1 MFRFVELKKEN
12 GRRERKSGKRSSLD
26 IWCREGR
33 KSRFYP
39 ECFVSCDDST
49 TKESG
54 RKKEKHSFFTA
65 EYPTFMQ
72 RRESGILS
80 RMFRAT
86 MLVEWNGRKKTGG
99 KSDEKRKTDIF
110 GVKEKKRIE
119 DFYFVSRKEESRSN
133 ERRGGEEEVALVREK
148 FVSSPFYRNP
158 VEKNLFLD
166 SIGNKMFK

>member
-1 MFRFVELKKEN
+1 
-12 GRRERKSGKRSSLD
+12 
-26 IWCREGR
+26 
-33 KSRFYP
+33 
-39 ECFVSCDDST
+39 
-49 TKESG
+49 
-54 RKKEKHSFFTA
+54 
-65 EYPTFMQ
+65 
-72 RRESGILS
+72 
-80 RMFRAT
+80 MFRAT

-133 ERRGGEEEVALVREK
+133 ERRKGGEEVALVREK

>member
-72 RRESGILS
+72 RRKSGILS

-133 ERRGGEEEVALVREK
+133 ERRGGGRWRW
-148 FVSSPFYRNP
+148 S
-158 VEKNLFLD
+158 EKNLFPLR
-166 SIGNKMFK
+166 SIGTLWKKTCSSTRSAIKCSNK

>member
-1 MFRFVELKKEN
+1 
-12 GRRERKSGKRSSLD
+12 
-26 IWCREGR
+26 
-33 KSRFYP
+33 
-39 ECFVSCDDST
+39 
-49 TKESG
+49 
-54 RKKEKHSFFTA
+54 
-65 EYPTFMQ
+65 
-72 RRESGILS
+72 
-80 RMFRAT
+80 MFRAT

-110 GVKEKKRIE
+110 GVKEKKRI

-133 ERRGGEEEVALVREK
+133 ERRKGGEEEVALVREK

>member
-1 MFRFVELKKEN
+1 
-12 GRRERKSGKRSSLD
+12 
-26 IWCREGR
+26 
-33 KSRFYP
+33 
-39 ECFVSCDDST
+39 
-49 TKESG
+49 
-54 RKKEKHSFFTA
+54 
-65 EYPTFMQ
+65 
-72 RRESGILS
+72 
-80 RMFRAT
+80 

-119 DFYFVSRKEESRSN
+119 DFYFVSRNEESRSN
-133 ERRGGEEEVALVREK
+133 ERRKGGGKEEVALVREK

>member
-1 MFRFVELKKEN
+1 
-12 GRRERKSGKRSSLD
+12 
-26 IWCREGR
+26 
-33 KSRFYP
+33 
-39 ECFVSCDDST
+39 
-49 TKESG
+49 
-54 RKKEKHSFFTA
+54 
-65 EYPTFMQ
+65 
-72 RRESGILS
+72 
-80 RMFRAT
+80 MFRAT
-86 MLVEWNGRKKTGG
+86 MLVEWNGR

-133 ERRGGEEEVALVREK
+133 ERRKGGGKEEVALVREK